1 MKKLLI
7 LTTLLALAALGP
19 GSAGANL
26 INFDGIATGTNI
38 DGLHLG
44 PAFPD
49 GVVITSASGT
59 TQVGSP
65 VDGTDAGVGYRSYAN
80 SITNYGAVNFIT
92 PGNPMTITFDVP
104 RGLVAFTGGDR
115 GGDVDQ
121 FSVDAFDAGGNLLF
135 TVTTPVFGGNTSDPE
150 VMVDY
155 YRLTFDNTVNFT
167 GYIKQIVIRDAINN
181 GIGIDDL
188 EYCQPAPA
196 PIPGTLLLLGSGIL
210 GLVGLKLRRG

>member
-7 LTTLLALAALGP
+7 LTALLALAALGP

-26 INFDGIATGTNI
+26 INFDAIPTGTNI
-38 DGLHLG
+38 DGMHLG

-59 TQVGSP
+59 TLVGSP

-80 SITNYGAVNFIT
+80 SITNYNPLGII

-104 RGLVAFTGGDR
+104 RGLVAFTGGDG
-115 GGDVDQ
+115 GGDRDQ
-121 FSVDAFDAGGNLLF
+121 FSVDAFDAWGGLLF
-135 TVTTPVFGGNTSDPE
+135 TVTTPVFGGNPSDPQ

-167 GYIKQIVIRDAINN
+167 GYIKKIVIRDAINF

-210 GLVGLKLRRG
+210 GLVGLRHRKA